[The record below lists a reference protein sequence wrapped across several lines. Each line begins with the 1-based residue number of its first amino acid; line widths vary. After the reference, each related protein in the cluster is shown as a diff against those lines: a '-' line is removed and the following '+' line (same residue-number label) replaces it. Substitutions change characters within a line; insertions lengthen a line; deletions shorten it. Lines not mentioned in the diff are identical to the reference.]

1 MPPLSADTVV
11 ERVHEAL
18 RAEILSGTVALG
30 SPLREEA
37 AAERFGVSRHTVR
50 AAFQLLVAERLA
62 VAEAYRGVRVVSF
75 DPDEIDALQQLR
87 AALEGEAVR
96 VAGERYGDAWPEEVL
111 APAVAVLER
120 LAEIAAEAGAGAREV
135 AGSDEGI
142 DWLEVERLH
151 ADLHRA
157 IVAASS
163 SPRIVEAHEALGS
176 ELLLFLLHVRPHYTL
191 DGLVA
196 EHRELLDAVQRR
208 GADAMRE
215 HLAHS
220 TELLRRSGP
229 AATNVPAASNARAV
243 PLTQ

>member
-1 MPPLSADTVV
+1 MSPHSADTAV
-11 ERVHEAL
+11 ERVAEAL

-50 AAFQLLVAERLA
+50 SAFQRLVAERLA

-75 DPDEIDALQQLR
+75 DPDEIVALQQLR

-96 VAGERYGDAWPEEVL
+96 IAGERHGTTWPDAAL

-120 LAEIAAEAGAGAREV
+120 LEEIAEAAPGARPPAVDAGAGTSS
-135 AGSDEGI
+135 GTDTGDGI

-151 ADLHRA
+151 ADFHRA
-157 IVAASS
+157 VVAASS
-163 SPRIVEAHEALGS
+163 SPRIVEAHDALGS

-191 DGLVA
+191 EGLIA
-196 EHRELLDAVQRR
+196 EHRELLGAVQLR
-208 GADAMRE
+208 GAEAMRE

-220 TELLRRSGP
+220 TELLLRS
-229 AATNVPAASNARAV
+229 
-243 PLTQ
+243 